1 MNYVPLNRNV
11 MKAHKPGTINVLW
24 SPDFCFLSIAV
35 WLKAADGT
43 GKQSASMPPV
53 FLTHPSGMCVPEFRG
68 NTKETERP
76 ATMASFMV
84 PALCVMK
91 VRLRKYLSGVW
102 VEKGSNRK

>member
-1 MNYVPLNRNV
+1 MTINYRLLSRNV

-53 FLTHPSGMCVPEFRG
+53 FLTHPSGMCVPEFEAIQR
-68 NTKETERP
+68 KL
-76 ATMASFMV
+76 SV
-84 PALCVMK
+84 
-91 VRLRKYLSGVW
+91 LR
-102 VEKGSNRK
+102 